1 MTFAMVQ
8 FDRPIVETP
17 TLDLRRLPT
26 SEELPCSDDTLV
38 DNEDQN
44 SLPNMLLFLLENLW
58 AGRYDW
64 YFGVDMGIYANPDRP
79 YQAIIPDAFL
89 SLGVERRKA
98 SRKGK
103 GRLSYVFWEENYI
116 PPILVLEMVSQT
128 YGQEYDEK
136 MTQYAALG
144 ILYYVIYN
152 PEYYR
157 RDRHE
162 PFEVYKW
169 VEGQYQLHRGEPFW
183 MPEIGLGIGR
193 CQRIVGGLDREVLAW
208 YEVTGD
214 RYLSAEE
221 RAEQEKQ
228 RAEQEKQRAE
238 QERAA
243 KEKLMD
249 YLRSLGI
256 DPETLP

>member
-1 MTFAMVQ
+1 MPQSDPSTLPAP
-8 FDRPIVETP
+8 PIDP
-17 TLDLRRLPT
+17 RQLPT
-26 SEELPCSDDTLV
+26 SEELPCSDDTPV

-44 SLPNMLLFLLENLW
+44 SLPNMLLFLLEILW
-58 AGRYDW
+58 AERYDW
-64 YFGVDMGIYANPDRP
+64 YFGVDMGIYALPDRP

-116 PPILVLEMVSQT
+116 PPILVLEMVSHT
-128 YGQEYDEK
+128 YGQEYGDK

-152 PEYYR
+152 PEYWR
-157 RDRHE
+157 RDRHD
-162 PFEVYKW
+162 PFEVYQL
-169 VEGQYQLHRGEPFW
+169 VAGQYQRLQGEPLW

-193 CQRIVGGLDREVLAW
+193 CQRRVGGLEREILAW
-208 YEVTGD
+208 YDAQGD
-214 RYLSAEE
+214 RHLSAEE
-221 RAEQEKQ
+221 RVAQEAQ
-228 RAEQEKQRAE
+228 RANQEAQRADR
-238 QERAA
+238 ERAE
-243 KEKLMD
+243 KEKLLD